1 MRLSADQMLQYI
13 ERRLDYNRDAGELR
27 WKGKDKLAGSS
38 AIRNLPYGKPYR
50 QLHILGHTY
59 MAHRLV
65 YLIEHGRWP
74 VGEIDHINGD
84 TTNNKHTNLREATP
98 ITNRR
103 NQKRHSRNT
112 TGHTGVH
119 KRKSNGKYEVSLGDK
134 GKLVY
139 VGMFTTYEE
148 AVAARLKA
156 ERKLKY
162 DPSHG
167 KR

>member
-1 MRLSADQMLQYI
+1 MLQYI
-13 ERRLDYNRDAGELR
+13 RDRLDYDRDTGKLH
-27 WKGKDKLAGSS
+27 WKGTGTLAGNSS
-38 AIRNLPYGKPYR
+38 IRNKPYGKPYR
-50 QLHILGHTY
+50 QLNILGHTY
-59 MAHRLV
+59 MAHRMV

-74 VGEIDHINGD
+74 VSEIDHIDGD
-84 TTNNKHTNLREATP
+84 TTNNRHTNLREATP
-98 ITNRR
+98 VTNRR

-112 TGHTGVH
+112 TGHTGIH
-119 KRKSNGKYEVSLGDK
+119 KRKNNGRYEASIGDK

-139 VGMFTTYEE
+139 IGSFTTYEE
-148 AVAARLKA
+148 AVAARLEA

>member
-1 MRLSADQMLQYI
+1 MRLSAEQMLQHI
-13 ERRLDYNRDAGELR
+13 KDKLDYNRDTGELR
-27 WKGKDKLAGSS
+27 WKGKDKLAGHS
-38 AIRNLPYGKPYR
+38 AIRSLPYGRPYR
-50 QLHILGHTY
+50 HLQILGHSY
-59 MAHRLV
+59 MSHRII
-65 YLIEHGRWP
+65 YLIEHNKWP
-74 VGEIDHINGD
+74 IGEIDHIDGD
-84 TTNNKHTNLREATP
+84 TTNNRHTNLREATP

-119 KRKSNGKYEVSLGDK
+119 KRKSNGKYEVSIGDK

-139 VGMFTTYEE
+139 IGVFTTYEE